1 MTRNSIW
8 KVAHRFRPAILWKIS
23 ELTGSKN
30 WHLAGKIMFPQI
42 LRRPDARL
50 FNSLYRQP
58 TESSKTTGNH
68 NARAIVVYAWRET
81 SKITGTPPSL
91 VFCFRSFETNGSAFP
106 GYNTPVSD
114 NGGEPFGFRHS
125 RPAAAC
131 PIRRQN
137 TQDVPRFPAQ
147 RKQFVTQPAEY
158 WL

>member
-1 MTRNSIW
+1 MLGYSIRCIDSRQ
-8 KVAHRFRPAILWKIS
+8 KAVRRQGIITLERLWSMHEEK
-23 ELTGSKN
+23 
-30 WHLAGKIMFPQI
+30 QV
-42 LRRPDARL
+42 R
-50 FNSLYRQP
+50 SLGP
-58 TESSKTTGNH
+58 
-68 NARAIVVYAWRET
+68 
-81 SKITGTPPSL
+81 PPSL